1 MAPPTWR
8 GDKQGT
14 ACTEERC
21 TNTPTLR
28 IDHGLQGTPP
38 LSTRAEAENSETTI
52 APGSGS
58 GSRFGLGLGLET
70 TIAPGPPGKCSRASR
85 YSKGS
90 RLRPSRTW

>member
-1 MAPPTWR
+1 MGLGLGLGLR
-8 GDKQGT
+8 V
-14 ACTEERC
+14 CTEERC

-52 APGSGS
+52 APG
-58 GSRFGLGLGLET
+58 
-70 TIAPGPPGKCSRASR
+70 PPGKCSRASR